1 MFYLI
6 FISLTKYLIE
16 TAVEFH

>member
-16 TAVEFH
+16 TAVELH